1 VKVDDADQGIF
12 VSGRLAASAAVLDQV
27 MTAIEVLLRHIV
39 WP

>member
-1 VKVDDADQGIF
+1 VEIDGADHGRF

-27 MTAIEVLLRHIV
+27 MTAIEDLLGHIV